1 MKVLP
6 YKNLFIGI
14 TDALNNIFF
23 NQKYASHEIEK
34 VLKSNRQWGSK
45 DRAFIAET
53 VYDTIRWK
61 RMIEASM
68 GRTLSPESIWEFV
81 GTWFVLEGQ
90 ELPKWEEFK
99 KLNKKNILKRNH
111 AATENNFPVSQSIP
125 DWMDELGSKELGD
138 AVWRNEVET
147 MNKTASIV
155 LRTNRLKG
163 KRSELQ
169 KKLKKEGIETE
180 ALANYPDALVLVERA
195 NVFRTEAFKEGL
207 FEVQDAGSQL
217 IADYLS
223 VMPGMRV
230 VDACAGAGGKTLHLA
245 ALMENKGQIYAMDI
259 HEWKLQELKKR
270 AKRNGVQNIQTKL
283 IDSTK
288 TIKRLENSVDRLLLD
303 APCSGLGVLRRN
315 PDAKWKLSAE
325 FIENI
330 KKEQENILNSYSKMV
345 KGGGAM
351 VYATCSIL
359 PSENQEQVQKFLKAH
374 PEFTLKRE
382 KQLLPSQSG
391 FDGFYM
397 AYLEKD
403 V

>member
-1 MKVLP
+1 MKILP

-14 TDALNNIFF
+14 TEVLQNIFF
-23 NQKYASHEIEK
+23 NEKYASHEIEK

-45 DRAFIAET
+45 DRAFVAET

-68 GRTLSPESIWEFV
+68 GRALSAESIWEFV

-90 ELPKWEEFK
+90 QLPNWEEFK

-111 AATENNFPVSQSIP
+111 TATENNFAVSQSIP
-125 DWMDELGSKELGD
+125 DWMDELGTKELGE
-138 AVWRNEVET
+138 AIWKKEIQT
-147 MNKTASIV
+147 MNQTASIV
-155 LRTNRLKG
+155 LRTNRLKTN
-163 KRSELQ
+163 RADLQ

-180 ALANYPDALVLVERA
+180 VLAHYPDALVLVERA
-195 NVFRTEAFKEGL
+195 NVFRTEAFKQGW

-223 VMPGMRV
+223 VAPGMRV

-245 ALMENKGQIYAMDI
+245 ALMKNKGQIYAMDI
-259 HEWKLQELKKR
+259 HEWKLKELKKR
-270 AKRNGVQNIQTKL
+270 AKRNGVQNVQTKL

-315 PDAKWKLSAE
+315 PDSKWKLSAE
-325 FIENI
+325 FVEKI
-330 KKEQENILNSYSKMV
+330 KKDQADILSNYSKMV
-345 KGGGAM
+345 KNGGAM

-359 PSENQEQVQKFLKAH
+359 PSENQEQVQSFLKTH
-374 PEFTLKRE
+374 PEFKLKRE
-382 KQLLPSQSG
+382 KQSMPSESG